1 MAPFVIR
8 PLKNVE
14 PSFDVA
20 VTHLVDCDSS
30 IVRVEMNYWILVTTL
45 IEKVD

>member
-1 MAPFVIR
+1 MR
-8 PLKNVE
+8 PLKNVQ

-20 VTHLVDCDSS
+20 VTHLVDCDSLT
-30 IVRVEMNYWILVTTL
+30 VCVEMNYWILVTTL